1 MNNHMGHFDLNIT
14 TVNGIHNWPAP
25 PYFSYAQDPDKPL
38 FDLCIVETLKEKAHT
53 GYLVRYSPE
62 ESRIL
67 FKSLNSQVEQM
78 IGFDKIKSLRLL
90 WPASLVVD
98 ENVLEAYAEKVFSPA
113 EKQAFQVE
121 FADET
126 SIRGN
131 TLGYVYNEAGLY
143 LNAILDS
150 GKVERHFI
158 PQQAIR
164 HYHVGLPIG
173 EMLIEQNLASASDIE
188 SALAHQSEIRKK
200 RIGDYLNESEVLT
213 SEQLHLAIKHQET
226 LPVMKLGEAL
236 KQLDLLTDEQLEDAL
251 KKQKQNRNLRLGDIL
266 IDMGIVDERTLKGT
280 LAKKIGIPYVNLAK
294 FNFDANAI
302 RLVGATLARR
312 LHIMPLCLHDGALVI
327 AIEDPMNTKVLDELR
342 FITQMKI
349 LPAIA
354 SDEDIAESLN
364 SYYSQIFSSEFGDTS
379 ATSCQPDGSVEFQLD
394 ESYQQET
401 GINDLASRLFD
412 EDKSKTREII
422 EEQPIAESDNTLVQ
436 LVNKMILDAVK
447 NNASDIHIE
456 TYPDRKNTIVRFRKD
471 GSLENYL
478 ELPANFRNAL
488 ISRIKIM
495 SQLDISERRK
505 PQDGKLDFQQF
516 GNAKVELRV
525 ATIPTANGLEDIV
538 MRVLAA
544 SKPLPMKNLGLSAV
558 ALASMET
565 LIRRPYGLILVC
577 GPTGSGKTT
586 TLHSLLGHINTPERK
601 IWTAEDPVEITQPG
615 LRQVQVNA
623 KIGWTFAQAMR
634 SFLRADPDV
643 IMVGEM
649 RDEETTKIGIEA
661 SLTGHLVLSTLHTNS
676 APESITRMLDLGMD
690 PFNFA
695 DALLG
700 ILAQRL
706 AKKLCVKCK
715 QPYTPDEAELQDLAS
730 EYTFS
735 TPLDA
740 SWQLNQWKEQYGHDE
755 RMTLHKAKGCK
766 HCNNTGYR
774 GRLGL
779 YELMTINPALKRLI
793 QKRASVSEITS
804 EALMNGMTTLKQDG
818 IHKILQGET
827 DIAQVRAVCA

>member
-1 MNNHMGHFDLNIT
+1 MGHFDLDIT
-14 TVNGIHNWPAP
+14 TVNGLQSWPAP
-25 PYFSYAQDPDKPL
+25 PYFNYVQDPNKPV
-38 FDLCIVETLKEKAHT
+38 FDLCILDILKDKAHT

-62 ESRIL
+62 ESRLL
-67 FKSLNSQVEQM
+67 FKPLNSHAEQV
-78 IGFDKIKSLRLL
+78 ISFDKIKSLQLL
-90 WPASLVVD
+90 WPTELVSEQNFLETLTDETFTPVEKQSFHVEFVD
-98 ENVLEAYAEKVFSPA
+98 E
-113 EKQAFQVE
+113 
-121 FADET
+121 T
-126 SIRGN
+126 TTTGN
-131 TLGYVYNEAGLY
+131 TLGHVYNEAGLY
-143 LNAILDS
+143 INSVLND
-150 GKVERHFI
+150 GKVERRFI
-158 PQQAIR
+158 PRQVIKNHQIGP
-164 HYHVGLPIG
+164 HIG
-173 EMLIEQNLASASDIE
+173 EMLIEQNLVSANDIE
-188 SALAHQSEIRKK
+188 SALAYQNEIRKK
-200 RIGDYLNESEVLT
+200 RIGDYLNESQVLT
-213 SEQLHLAIKHQET
+213 SEQLRLAIEHQEK
-226 LPVMKLGEAL
+226 LPVLKLGEAL
-236 KQLDLLTDEQLEDAL
+236 KELRLLTDEQLEDAL
-251 KKQKQNRNLRLGDIL
+251 NRQKQNRNLRLGQIL
-266 IDMGIVDERTLKGT
+266 IDMGIVDERTLKGA
-280 LAKKIGIPYVNLAK
+280 LAKKMGVPYVNLGK

-302 RLVGATLARR
+302 RIVSATLARR
-312 LHIMPLCLHDGALVI
+312 LHIMPLCLHENALII

-342 FITQMKI
+342 FVTQMKI

-354 SDEDIAESLN
+354 SNEDIAEAFN
-364 SYYSQIFSSEFGDTS
+364 SYYSQSFPSEFDNLPAMPTN
-379 ATSCQPDGSVEFQLD
+379 ADGSIEFNSE
-394 ESYQQET
+394 ESYQLET
-401 GINDLASRLFD
+401 GINDLANKLFD
-412 EDKSKTREII
+412 EDKSTARETI
-422 EEQPIAESDNTLVQ
+422 EDQHIAESDNTLVQ

-456 TYPDRKNTIVRFRKD
+456 TYPDKKNTIVRFRRD
-471 GSLENYL
+471 GSMENYL
-478 ELPANFRNAL
+478 QLPANFRNAL

-544 SKPLPMKNLGLSAV
+544 SKPVAMKDLGLSPE
-558 ALASMET
+558 ALSTMEN
-565 LIRRPYGLILVC
+565 LIHRSYGLILVC

-586 TLHSLLGHINTPERK
+586 TLHSLLGQINTTERK

-615 LRQVQVNA
+615 LRQVQINA

-676 APESITRMLDLGMD
+676 APESIVRMLDLGMD

-706 AKKLCVKCK
+706 AKKLCIKCK
-715 QPYTPDEAELQDLAS
+715 EPYKPDEAELAELAT
-730 EYTFS
+730 EYTFNTGIDMNS
-735 TPLDA
+735 R
-740 SWQLNQWKEQYGHDE
+740 LNLWKEQHTHEGKI
-755 RMTLHKAKGCK
+755 TLHRAKGCK

-779 YELMTINPALKRLI
+779 YELMTINPALKQLI
-793 QKRASVSEITS
+793 QKRASVTEITS
-804 EALMNGMTTLKQDG
+804 EALANGMTTLKQDG
-818 IHKILQGET
+818 INKIFQGET